1 MRKPLVIVLFL
12 SVVGIVPRATQ
23 AADGDGKASPEARE
37 RTATERLDARLA
49 ALEEENRRM
58 RERVAEL
65 ERAAK
70 QNEATREKVAK
81 LEDDATFFDQQ
92 ITRLLPLVSKLGGY
106 LDFGFFRATGTG
118 AGIRSDTGYRYFP
131 EYEGDIPASWVF
143 YGDPLSTMVNARGE
157 PADTGESRAL
167 TFDAIDSGGKSSF
180 AVNALNMQLF
190 AAPREDLTLTASI
203 DFVPRARDVS
213 APGDR
218 ALGDFIDVKLAYA
231 EYLVPIERFELS
243 LYAGK
248 FDSVLGWEYRSRE
261 APDRLT
267 VTPSLLCRYTCGSPL
282 GLKARGKFWDG
293 AMILNVA
300 VTNGS
305 HGSENFPF
313 HGEIDRNDWKT
324 VAGRIA
330 SRAPLGAGLE
340 VGLSGSIGAQD
351 LQNAEDALHKHV
363 GVDLHLDWHDFDVTA
378 EVMHG
383 LFAGK
388 SAPGDTKC
396 GLAPCLRYRGGYL
409 QVGYRVLNWLTPYAR
424 VDARDAIH
432 RSGASFVYLS
442 QVLRATAGV
451 RMELGPHLILKA
463 EYNLNRE
470 LGRAPQFPNDVF
482 TSSMLLKY

>member
-1 MRKPLVIVLFL
+1 MRKPFSIVLFMA
-12 SVVGIVPRATQ
+12 VGIVPPAARA
-23 AADGDGKASPEARE
+23 AEGEAKAEGPG
-37 RTATERLDARLA
+37 RTVDDRLR

-70 QNEATREKVAK
+70 QNEAAREKVAK
-81 LEDDATFFDQQ
+81 LEDDASFFDQQ
-92 ITRLLPLVSKLGGY
+92 IQKLLPIASKLGGY

-118 AGIRSDTGYRYFP
+118 AGIRSDIGHRHFP
-131 EYEGDIPASWVF
+131 EWRGEVPQSWVF

-167 TFDAIDSGGKSSF
+167 TFDSVDSGGKSSF

-261 APDRLT
+261 APDRLG

-282 GLKARGKFWDG
+282 GVKARGKFWDG

-305 HGSENFPF
+305 HGAETFPF

-324 VAGRIA
+324 AAGRIA
-330 SRAPLGAGLE
+330 ARAPLGAGLE

-351 LQNAEDALHKHV
+351 LQSAEDALHTHV
-363 GVDLHLDWHDFDVTA
+363 GVDLHLDWRDFDVTA
-378 EVMHG
+378 ELMQGVVD
-383 LFAGK
+383 GK
-388 SAPGDTKC
+388 AAPGEAPC
-396 GLAPCLRYRGGYL
+396 SLAPCLRYRGGYV
-409 QVGYRVLNWLTPYAR
+409 QAGYRVLNWLTPYAR
-424 VDARDAIH
+424 VDVRDALH
-432 RSGASFVYLS
+432 RSGRSFVYVS
-442 QVLRATAGV
+442 QALRATAGV
-451 RMELGPHLILKA
+451 RMELGPHLLLKA

>member
-1 MRKPLVIVLFL
+1 MRKPLAIVLFMAWTP
-12 SVVGIVPRATQ
+12 VPGLARADEAQ
-23 AADGDGKASPEARE
+23 AASPGTGAPGIEAR
-37 RTATERLDARLA
+37 
-49 ALEEENRRM
+49 LEGLEAENRRM
-58 RERVAEL
+58 RERVATL

-70 QNEATREKVAK
+70 ENEKTRDLVAK
-81 LEDDATFFDQQ
+81 LEDDASFFDQQ
-92 ITRLLPLVSKLGGY
+92 IQKLLPLAGRIGGY

-118 AGIRSDTGYRYFP
+118 AGIRNDLGRRHFP
-131 EYEGDIPASWVF
+131 EFEGQVPDSWVF

-167 TFDAIDSGGKSSF
+167 TFDSIDSGGKSSF
-180 AVNALNMQLF
+180 AVNALNMQMF
-190 AAPREDLTLTASI
+190 AAPREDLTMTASI
-203 DFVPRARDVS
+203 DFVPRTRDVA

-261 APDRLT
+261 ATDRLT

-282 GLKARGKFWDG
+282 GVKARGRFWDG
-293 AMILNVA
+293 AMSLNLA

-313 HGEIDRNDWKT
+313 YNEIDRNDWKT
-324 VAGRIA
+324 VAFRIG

-351 LQNAEDALHKHV
+351 LQSAEDASHTHV
-363 GVDLHLDWHDFDVTA
+363 GVDLHLDAGDFDVTA
-378 EVMHG
+378 EFMQGVVS
-383 LFAGK
+383 GK
-388 SAPGDTKC
+388 TAPGDTTC
-396 GLAPCLRYRGGYL
+396 GLAPCLRYRGGYV
-409 QVGYRVLNWLTPYAR
+409 QIGYRLLNWISPYAR
-424 VDARDAIH
+424 VDVRDALH
-432 RSGASFVYLS
+432 RSGQSFVYLS
-442 QVLRATAGV
+442 QVVRATAGV
-451 RMELGPHLILKA
+451 RMELGPHLIMKA

-470 LGRAPQFPNDVF
+470 LGRAPPFPNDVF
-482 TSSMLLKY
+482 TSSMILKY